1 MRRTPTQRG
10 LQPTEIPAF
19 ETTPSSQFTY
29 TDSSTTRLDNS
40 SVETI
45 VGNVKSS
52 CIATLVAAYPRILDC
67 WSVGH
72 TRDTQASC
80 NSTAT

>member
-1 MRRTPTQRG
+1 MRWTPTQRG
-10 LQPTEIPAF
+10 LQSTEIPAF
-19 ETTPSSQFTY
+19 ETSPSQFTY
-29 TDSSTTRLDNS
+29 TDSSTTGPDNN

-45 VGNVKSS
+45 VGNAKSS

-72 TRDTQASC
+72 TRDTQTSC